1 MIEITDDDKEV
12 ANIFDNFV
20 ANLVKNLNIK
30 MIDDHISD
38 TENLTGNVN
47 IAVKRYKNHPT
58 QTAFT
63 CSKLTIETLEQG
75 VKCVRKLTIETW
87 ERRQWCHSH
96 VFIVNCRTY
105 FTPCSSVSIVNF
117 EHVIAGWEALKLFSV

>member
-1 MIEITDDDKEV
+1 MTEITDDDKEV

-47 IAVKRYKNHPT
+47 IAVKRYKIIQP
-58 QTAFT
+58 
-63 CSKLTIETLEQG
+63 
-75 VKCVRKLTIETW
+75 
-87 ERRQWCHSH
+87 RRH
-96 VFIVNCRTY
+96 
-105 FTPCSSVSIVNF
+105 
-117 EHVIAGWEALKLFSV
+117 

>member
-75 VKCVRKLTIETW
+75 VKCVRKLTIET
-87 ERRQWCHSH
+87 
-96 VFIVNCRTY
+96 
-105 FTPCSSVSIVNF
+105 
-117 EHVIAGWEALKLFSV
+117 

>member
-38 TENLTGNVN
+38 TEN
-47 IAVKRYKNHPT
+47 
-58 QTAFT
+58 
-63 CSKLTIETLEQG
+63 
-75 VKCVRKLTIETW
+75 
-87 ERRQWCHSH
+87 
-96 VFIVNCRTY
+96 
-105 FTPCSSVSIVNF
+105 
-117 EHVIAGWEALKLFSV
+117 